1 MKSFAGLDVSQ
12 QETQICVVSDD
23 GEVLFEGKCSTEPG
37 EIAKSLKK
45 HASGLVRAVLET
57 GSMSGWL
64 TKELEKAGIPA
75 VCICARQAH
84 GVLKG
89 KPHKSDRNDALML
102 ARMAHANLLTPV
114 YVRSV
119 DAHEKKAL
127 VKIRGRLVSTRAA
140 MVNAI
145 RGHLKP
151 FGIRLGKVKASDFER
166 RVLELAADFPH
177 LRAGLDSLLTIRAR
191 LSEEIELLDDRLLAL
206 AKEDAVCRSLMTLP
220 SVGALAAVTY
230 TSVIDDPG
238 RFKNSAQIANYLG
251 LTPRRY
257 QSGETD
263 YSGRISKT
271 GDTVLRHLLYEC
283 ANILIAIVKKDCAL
297 KRWAMQLQERVGAKK
312 ARTAVARKLAVLMYK
327 VWKSGEEFDW
337 NRGLA
342 A

>member
-1 MKSFAGLDVSQ
+1 M
-12 QETQICVVSDD
+12 
-23 GEVLFEGKCSTEPG
+23 
-37 EIAKSLKK
+37 
-45 HASGLVRAVLET
+45 RAVLET

-64 TKELEKAGIPA
+64 TKELEKAGVPA

-114 YVRSV
+114 YIRSV

-127 VKIRGRLVSTRAA
+127 MIIRGRLVSTKNAIT
-140 MVNAI
+140 NAI

-151 FGIRLGKVKASDFER
+151 FGIKLVKVKAADFEQQ
-166 RVLELAADFPH
+166 VLELTEDYSH

-191 LSEEIELLDDRLLAL
+191 LIEEIDLLNDRLLAL
-206 AKEDAVCRSLMTLP
+206 AKEDAVCRSLMSIP
-220 SVGALAAVTY
+220 SVGPLAAVTY

-271 GDTVLRHLLYEC
+271 GDTVLRHLLYEWSVDHSSVPRRGRGQQT
-283 ANILIAIVKKDCAL
+283 AKGMRQQSD
-297 KRWAMQLQERVGAKK
+297 RHRQERLRAETLGHPAPGPRRCQKSPDRCRKK
-312 ARTAVARKLAVLMYK
+312 IGRLDAPALAVRRRLRLEPGPRRLTIDGNQVSRSAK
-327 VWKSGEEFDW
+327 TT
-337 NRGLA
+337 A
-342 A
+342 